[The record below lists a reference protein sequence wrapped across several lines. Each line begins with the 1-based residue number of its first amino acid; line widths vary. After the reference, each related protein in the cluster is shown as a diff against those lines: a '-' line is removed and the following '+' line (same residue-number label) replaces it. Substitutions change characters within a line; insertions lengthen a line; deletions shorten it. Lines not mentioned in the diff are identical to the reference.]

1 MEMGSYQVKFLTQK
15 GIITM
20 TISKYDNLT
29 RLASKIKE
37 KYGNFVTLN
46 SNKL

>member
-1 MEMGSYQVKFLTQK
+1 MESYKVKFLTQK

-29 RLASKIKE
+29 RLASEIKE
-37 KYGNFVTLN
+37 KYGNFITLN
-46 SNKL
+46 SNRL